1 MPLYDFINDSTGE
14 VREVFFHMNDSKEYN
29 GEDGTEIGQW
39 RRQFHVPL
47 AAIDTQLDPR
57 NKNEFIRRTE
67 KYKTLGETMDASA
80 ELSEKRASKEG
91 RDEIKEKFFSDYA
104 AARNGKKHPL
114 SLPKKI
120 ENKYATVDLTAKD

>member
-1 MPLYDFINDSTGE
+1 MGIYIYHNDEKNET
-14 VREVFFHMNDSKEYN
+14 VEVFQKMMDIHVFSGISGNEE
-29 GEDGTEIGQW
+29 GW
-39 RRQFHVPL
+39 RRVYTVPL
-47 AAIDTQLDPR
+47 ASIDTKLDPN

-120 ENKYATVDLTAKD
+120 DSKHAVVDL